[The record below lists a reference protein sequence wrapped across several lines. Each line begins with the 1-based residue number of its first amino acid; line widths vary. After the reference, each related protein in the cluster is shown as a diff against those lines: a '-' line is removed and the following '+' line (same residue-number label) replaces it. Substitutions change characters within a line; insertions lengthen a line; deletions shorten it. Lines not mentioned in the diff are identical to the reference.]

1 MYRNICRREAG
12 IFDLLNIRKFYEVIV
27 KSRQLIFA
35 AGGNGTAIEIIDAP
49 LSRQEYQERGR
60 ALEAKFEPTGA
71 EQAGFLI
78 PSERHFE
85 MAGGEFCGN
94 ATRSAAVLLYQHQ
107 AGTEEAFTVSGF
119 EGVVNATVE
128 PLTDK
133 TFFVSA
139 SFPGMRAVAKS
150 VCLEDST
157 PVKIV
162 DLGGI
167 VHVVIEGEF
176 PSDTNAYSAQH
187 RHIVEIFG
195 LSDRGAVGVVWY
207 EKSQDAVVMHPVVWV
222 KAVDTFFY
230 ESSCG
235 SGIIAVAAATG
246 VATIVQPTGMTI
258 SAEISGS
265 GVTLKSE
272 MELH

>member
-1 MYRNICRREAG
+1 MNS
-12 IFDLLNIRKFYEVIV
+12 K
-27 KSRQLIFA
+27 QLVLA
-35 AGGNGTAIEIIDAP
+35 AGGNGTAIETLDAP
-49 LSRQEYQERGR
+49 LSRQEYQERGK
-60 ALEAKFEPTGA
+60 ALEAEFESRGA

-78 PSERHFE
+78 PSEHHFE

-94 ATRSAAVLLYQHQ
+94 ATRSAAVLLHQHQ
-107 AGTEEAFTVSGF
+107 AGLEKAFTVSGF
-119 EGVVNATVE
+119 EGVVNAAVE
-128 PLTDK
+128 PLTNK

-139 SFPGMRAVAKS
+139 SFPGMSAVAKS

-162 DLGGI
+162 DLDGI

-176 PSDTNAYSAQH
+176 PSNASEYSAQH
-187 RHIVEIFG
+187 RHIVEHFG
-195 LSDRGAVGVVWY
+195 LGEREAVGVVWY

-235 SGIIAVAAATG
+235 SGTIAVAAATG

-258 SAEISGS
+258 SAEISEGV
-265 GVTLKSE
+265 VTLKSE
-272 MELH
+272 MEL

>member
-1 MYRNICRREAG
+1 MKC
-12 IFDLLNIRKFYEVIV
+12 K
-27 KSRQLIFA
+27 QLIFA

-49 LSRQEYQERGR
+49 LSRQEYQKRGK
-60 ALEAKFEPTGA
+60 ALEAEFEPVGA

-246 VATIVQPTGMTI
+246 VATIVQPTRMTI
-258 SAEISGS
+258 STEISEG
-265 GVTLKSE
+265 GRFTN
-272 MELH
+272 